1 MVVWRQLAELCF
13 KYLDKGRKVSIIGS
27 IENRSYE
34 NKDGQKIN
42 TYDIKVDEIEFLT
55 PKLEKETTITENKEN
70 VDISKLEQVNDDD
83 MPF

>member
-1 MVVWRQLAELCF
+1 MVWRQLAELCF
-13 KYLDKGRKVSIIGS
+13 KYLDKGRKVCIIGS
-27 IENRSYE
+27 IENRTYE

-42 TYDIKVDEIEFLT
+42 TYDIKADEVEFLT
-55 PKLEKETTITENKEN
+55 PKTDNETTTTENKQN